1 MSYMLLCVLPN
12 EIVATIYDFKKEN
25 AKKVITNYLRI
36 AKMRRAAFL
45 WLIFPFIEFS
55 VMSLYTITIADK
67 LDERIQT
74 THTNL
79 TILLNSQFSRST
91 YNREMWRTLL
101 NRVSKL
107 LMYFYNKL
115 ATNNCLKN
123 SNINYK
129 YFKASVELWF
139 KLCQKN
145 YFWVYL
151 SYLKT
156 IKKSDR
162 IVNAI
167 IFKTIKNFADF
178 RWSPII
184 VPDGLPS
191 QWFGSNILRNCLYN
205 YKLTTGTQRERSRY

>member
-1 MSYMLLCVLPN
+1 MSYMLLSVLPN
-12 EIVATIYDFKKEN
+12 EIVTTIYNFKREN
-25 AKKVITNYLRI
+25 AKTVINNYLRI

-45 WLIFPFIEFS
+45 SFIEFS
-55 VMSLYTITIADK
+55 VMSLYTFMIDGK
-67 LDERIQT
+67 LDELIQKI
-74 THTNL
+74 HTNL

-91 YNREMWRTLL
+91 YNRDMWRKLL

-145 YFWVYL
+145 YFWFYL

-156 IKKSDR
+156 IKPRKANCL
-162 IVNAI
+162 VKAI
-167 IFKTIKNFADF
+167 TFKTIKNFADF
-178 RWSPII
+178 RFSPII
-184 VPDGLPS
+184 VPDGSPLE
-191 QWFGSNILRNCLYN
+191 WFGPQLMRNSLYN
-205 YKLTTGTQRERSRY
+205 YKLTTGTHRERSRY

>member
-1 MSYMLLCVLPN
+1 MSYMLSCVLPY
-12 EIVATIYDFKKEN
+12 EIVALIYHFKN
-25 AKKVITNYLRI
+25 AKIVINNYVRI

-45 WLIFPFIEFS
+45 SFIEFS

-67 LDERIQT
+67 PDELIQT

-79 TILLNSQFSRST
+79 TILLNSQFSCST
-91 YNREMWRTLL
+91 YSREMWQTLL
-101 NRVSKL
+101 NRVSKI
-107 LMYFYNKL
+107 LMYYYNKL

-129 YFKASVELWF
+129 YFKACIELWF

-145 YFWVYL
+145 YFWLYL

-156 IKKSDR
+156 IKPRKTDCL
-162 IVNAI
+162 VKAI
-167 IFKTIKNFADF
+167 TFKTIKNFADF
-178 RWSPII
+178 RFSPII
-184 VPDGLPS
+184 
-191 QWFGSNILRNCLYN
+191 GSHLECFSPQLLRNSLYN

>member
-1 MSYMLLCVLPN
+1 MLLSVLPN
-12 EIVATIYDFKKEN
+12 EIVTTIYNFKREN
-25 AKKVITNYLRI
+25 AKTVINNYLRI

-45 WLIFPFIEFS
+45 SFIEFS
-55 VMSLYTITIADK
+55 VMSLYTFMIDGK
-67 LDERIQT
+67 LDELIQKI
-74 THTNL
+74 HTNL

-91 YNREMWRTLL
+91 YNREMWRKLL

-129 YFKASVELWF
+129 YFKACVELWF

-145 YFWVYL
+145 YFWFYL

-162 IVNAI
+162 IVKAI
-167 IFKTIKNFADF
+167 IFKTIKNFAVF
-178 RWSPII
+178 RWSPI
-184 VPDGLPS
+184 VVSDWSPS
-191 QWFGSNILRNCLYN
+191 HLFGSDLERNCLYN

>member
-1 MSYMLLCVLPN
+1 MSYMLLSVLPN
-12 EIVATIYDFKKEN
+12 EIVTTIYNFKREN
-25 AKKVITNYLRI
+25 AKTVINNYLRI

-45 WLIFPFIEFS
+45 SFIEFS
-55 VMSLYTITIADK
+55 VMSLYTFMIDGK
-67 LDERIQT
+67 LDELIQKI
-74 THTNL
+74 HTNL

-91 YNREMWRTLL
+91 YNREMWRKLL

-145 YFWVYL
+145 YFWLYL

-156 IKKSDR
+156 TKKSDR
-162 IVNAI
+162 IVKAI
-167 IFKTIKNFADF
+167 KFKNIKNFAYF

-184 VPDGLPS
+184 VPDGSPS
-191 QWFGSNILRNCLYN
+191 QWFGSELLRNCLYN

>member
-12 EIVATIYDFKKEN
+12 EIVTTIYDFKREN
-25 AKKVITNYLRI
+25 AKSVINNYLRI
-36 AKMRRAAFL
+36 AKMRYAAFL
-45 WLIFPFIEFS
+45 YFIEFS
-55 VMSLYTITIADK
+55 VMSHTITIDGK
-67 LDERIQT
+67 PDELIQKI
-74 THTNL
+74 HTNL

-91 YNREMWRTLL
+91 YNREMWRKLL

-145 YFWVYL
+145 YCWVYL

-156 IKKSDR
+156 TKKSDR
-162 IVNAI
+162 IVKAI
-167 IFKTIKNFADF
+167 TFKTIKNFADF

-191 QWFGSNILRNCLYN
+191 QWFSSELMRNCLYN